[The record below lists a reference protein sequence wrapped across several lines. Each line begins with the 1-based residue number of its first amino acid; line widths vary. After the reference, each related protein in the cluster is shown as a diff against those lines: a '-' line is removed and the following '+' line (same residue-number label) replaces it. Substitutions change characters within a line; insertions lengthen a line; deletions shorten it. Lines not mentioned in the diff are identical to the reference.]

1 MANNVF
7 KACPDRFTSLRQLGD
22 ALAES
27 GLRRCC
33 LIFGIDYTMSN
44 KVQGEKTFGGKC
56 LHDISED
63 ELNPYQEVIT
73 ILGET
78 LQPLDEDGLIPAFG
92 FGDSRTKGDAIFPLK
107 DVGSCVGFRDVLATY
122 NRVTPTVKL
131 YRPTNFAPLIYKA
144 INIVRATKKYHILV
158 IAADG
163 QVNSEEETTAAIVEA
178 SNWPLS
184 IVTVGV
190 GDGPWGTMNEF
201 DNKLP
206 KRNFDNFQF
215 LCFQDVVDGA
225 RNRKTAFALHA
236 LMEIPDQYAAIEQ
249 LGLMEKLE
257 DE

>member
-1 MANNVF
+1 MSTF
-7 KACPDRFTSLRQLGD
+7 KRENSLKMDQGRFQRLSEITSAMQ
-22 ALAES
+22 EE
-27 GLRRCC
+27 GLYKCG

-107 DVGSCVGFRDVLATY
+107 DV
-122 NRVTPTVKL
+122 
-131 YRPTNFAPLIYKA
+131 
-144 INIVRATKKYHILV
+144 YHILV